1 MKFNFNSIWK
11 YIAGGGT
18 VLGYQAFYERITSK
32 QKAEE
37 VNRNIQDM
45 NQKIDSLYDNMEK
58 TNKDKNEII
67 DMQNSFKEVKNSLN
81 ELSNINK
88 KYWDKPSENVDENF
102 SKFFESYK
110 EEFGRAFERAQ
121 EITDKVNKKYSQ
133 FESSINKLADDNYVI
148 KLINEF
154 NNYLSNLT
162 ITEICLVINIS
173 SSIFVLTCLV
183 TILFS
188 VYGNKLIDKLNL
200 EQKYPKLASFIK
212 LRVKLQ
218 HTYVF
223 INTLLII
230 IALILM
236 IIINFITLV
245 NGD

>member
-1 MKFNFNSIWK
+1 
-11 YIAGGGT
+11 
-18 VLGYQAFYERITSK
+18 
-32 QKAEE
+32 
-37 VNRNIQDM
+37 
-45 NQKIDSLYDNMEK
+45 
-58 TNKDKNEII
+58 
-67 DMQNSFKEVKNSLN
+67 
-81 ELSNINK
+81 
-88 KYWDKPSENVDENF
+88 
-102 SKFFESYK
+102 
-110 EEFGRAFERAQ
+110 
-121 EITDKVNKKYSQ
+121 
-133 FESSINKLADDNYVI
+133 
-148 KLINEF
+148 
-154 NNYLSNLT
+154 
-162 ITEICLVINIS
+162 LVINIS

>member
-102 SKFFESYK
+102 SKLFESYK
-110 EEFGRAFERAQ
+110 EEFGWAFERAQ

>member
-11 YIAGGGT
+11 YIAGGST
-18 VLGYQAFYERITSK
+18 VLGYQAFYETITSK

-37 VNRNIQDM
+37 VNRNIKDM
-45 NQKIDSLYDNMEK
+45 NLKIDSLCDNMK
-58 TNKDKNEII
+58 NTNKDKNEII

-88 KYWDKPSENVDENF
+88 KYWDKPSENENF
-102 SKFFESYK
+102 CISSFESYK
-110 EEFGRAFERAQ
+110 QEFSKAFERAQ

-133 FESSINKLADDNYVI
+133 FESPINKLADDNYVI

-154 NNYLSNLT
+154 KNYLSNLT

-183 TILFS
+183 TILFA
-188 VYGNKLIDKLNL
+188 VYGNKLLDKLNL

-212 LRVKLQ
+212 LRAKLQ
-218 HTYVF
+218 HTYIF